1 MSRLSR
7 FLPKFLR
14 GGKDG
19 KQTSDKSQCKIIF
32 LDETEYFIP
41 YKGAFKGQYVLDRAF
56 EQLNLLEKDYFGLR
70 FIDGTGQTHWLDVNK
85 TLSSQLKGCTIPYT
99 FYFGV
104 KFYPA
109 DPCKLREEITRYQFF
124 LQVKRDIL
132 HGRLPVSFEEA
143 AELFTFAV
151 QSELGD
157 YDSQDLPPG
166 YVSEF
171 QFVPNQTE
179 ALEEHITQ
187 LHRRLGGTLPA
198 TAELKFLD
206 KVKWLDMYGVDLHP
220 VMDCGLFLQGE
231 GNTEYFLGLTP
242 TGIVVYKNKTKVGNY
257 FWPRITK
264 VNFKGKV
271 FIVRVKDKINDEH
284 TYAFELATKQACKH
298 LWRCCVEH
306 HAFFRVNQ
314 LGSAAPRAAKPYR
327 STSKHRSSGRTEREH
342 SGEQQGRDQPRV
354 IRVQSRRQARRAMS
368 DSRLNHD
375 HSTTGIQFTEG
386 HVTMV
391 VKPEQVK
398 GPRHR
403 SLPDLK
409 GRESPTST
417 RSAPWETNMDTGLYT
432 SGRESPVSVTQSEN
446 VNQLRR
452 YHRDSDSEAGH
463 RRKYFPSSRKGSDNE
478 SDVSVTR
485 RKRRDH
491 DSGSESDISPNVRDR
506 YRKARSVGPDRFE
519 REWNDAVQG
528 LYMQDKENRPV
539 MSASSVHSA
548 PLGEARQKKMRRRRS
563 KSPGNGKR
571 PPEELRQHIAFDMVE
586 PSQEL
591 TEDQLRE
598 IPYVNVETKAEPF
611 RVKYSPSNR
620 RRYRSPKR
628 KSMGDLEGG
637 VKVSGGGEEQAP
649 PPYSHTLE
657 QTPEPQHRQP
667 TERTPEPRHRQPT
680 EQTQEPRNR
689 QPTERQGPGFYSDT
703 GSLPRRAPPAYS
715 QQQFNNTLPSKHFT
729 ADIRSVPQFHENAL
743 FYEPNMSPRYQVFK
757 NPMVHHYHPPP
768 TAVFKPI
775 DNTDGRGST
784 ATDHSQTNRVRRCR
798 SLFVRVNSVEWAVN
812 VRDHALSALTFSSTQ
827 STENKHSTCQ
837 GDYSQGQKN
846 SVLGHEEV
854 GHDLEGDDDD
864 RNHDSGLNSSQSSGG
879 PGYLPQ
885 SQVRGPIGRMF
896 GTQDAIARLYS
907 SPGAGRRSN
916 NQSEQP
922 ANQSS
927 PYNRGVAVTAN
938 PQHPYNMHAGSADRP
953 LVNGQT
959 SSQAVNYNS
968 SNASGYPVNSR
979 SQAQYSGFNQNRMNL
994 VQSPQEAAIQPR
1006 GQQQNGYIN
1015 QSHYHHSNNQSGL
1028 EMDSNRTFFSQNDSH
1043 QGGSNQRSNFA
1054 QQNTLQANTHQSYPA
1069 QDADFRPK
1077 TNQYND
1083 FLPNGT
1089 SPSRQDGRP
1098 QTSAGR
1104 VYSPATGHGSQYGPT
1119 ADNRLGLQPSWQ
1131 YVGNGGVNGGV
1142 PQEPANQKTVH
1153 HGQQPLKPS
1162 GSVSPYSQS
1171 PSSSPV
1177 KTGNPHSLQGT
1188 RPLASQIHS
1197 KSHIN
1202 SPVKSRNNP
1211 GSGVSSPSMQNRRTV
1226 SVNQTNTQGHM
1237 PQQRSPMKVKSPD
1250 SAISSLNS
1258 MSVTGSARS
1267 SPQKQTPLGA
1277 KLDPNIGNNNVLSQ
1291 KNNMGGADCIR
1302 ARTPAFG
1309 QSERWTEL

>member
-41 YKGAFKGQYVLDRAF
+41 YK
-56 EQLNLLEKDYFGLR
+56 LNLLEKDYFGLR

-220 VMDCGLFLQGE
+220 VMGE

-306 HAFFRVNQ
+306 HAFF
-314 LGSAAPRAAKPYR
+314 
-327 STSKHRSSGRTEREH
+327 SGRTEREH

-598 IPYVNVETKAEPF
+598 IPYVNVD
-611 RVKYSPSNR
+611 
-620 RRYRSPKR
+620 
-628 KSMGDLEGG
+628 DLEGG

-784 ATDHSQTNRVRRCR
+784 ATDHSQTN
-798 SLFVRVNSVEWAVN
+798 
-812 VRDHALSALTFSSTQ
+812 
-827 STENKHSTCQ
+827 
-837 GDYSQGQKN
+837 
-846 SVLGHEEV
+846 
-854 GHDLEGDDDD
+854 

-1309 QSERWTEL
+1309 QSESQFCKIDADYL

>member
-463 RRKYFPSSRKGSDNE
+463 RRNRYHRQGYDSDGGSSRVKYFPSSRKGSDNE

-715 QQQFNNTLPSKHFT
+715 QQQFNNTLPSK
-729 ADIRSVPQFHENAL
+729 
-743 FYEPNMSPRYQVFK
+743 
-757 NPMVHHYHPPP
+757 
-768 TAVFKPI
+768 PI

-784 ATDHSQTNRVRRCR
+784 ATDHSQTN
-798 SLFVRVNSVEWAVN
+798 
-812 VRDHALSALTFSSTQ
+812 
-827 STENKHSTCQ
+827 
-837 GDYSQGQKN
+837 
-846 SVLGHEEV
+846 
-854 GHDLEGDDDD
+854 